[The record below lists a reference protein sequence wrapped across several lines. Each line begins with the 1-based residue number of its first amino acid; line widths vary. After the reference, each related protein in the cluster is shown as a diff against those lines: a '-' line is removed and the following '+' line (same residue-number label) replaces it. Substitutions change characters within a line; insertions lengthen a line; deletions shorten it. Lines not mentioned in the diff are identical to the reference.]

1 MKIVSLAESW
11 RGRAL
16 VISAVDRAESW
27 FSEEELA
34 VARSFRL
41 PKRQTEWMLSR
52 IAEKEL
58 RRQGAAGDCVSFSH
72 SGPYGGAAV
81 GSQPVGLDV
90 EALRDFRE
98 AAAHLFLTDDE
109 IEVMERCTIPDRL
122 LHFWCAKEALWKQ
135 RGGVV
140 PTLKRIPLRLQS
152 LIVGGLRFE
161 GVDTF
166 AGEVVAALT
175 RPTP

>member
-1 MKIVSLAESW
+1 MRIVSLPESW

-16 VISAVDRAESW
+16 IVSAVDRAESW

-34 VARSFRL
+34 LARSFRL
-41 PKRQTEWMLSR
+41 EKRRNEWMLSR

-58 RRQGAAGDCVSFSH
+58 RRLGAAGECVSFSH
-72 SGPYGGAAV
+72 SGAYGGAAV
-81 GSQPVGLDV
+81 GSQPVGIDV
-90 EALRDFRE
+90 EAMRDLRE
-98 AAAHLFLTDDE
+98 SAAHFFLTDDE
-109 IEVMERCTIPDRL
+109 IEVMESCTIPKRL

-135 RGGVV
+135 RGGVI
-140 PTLKRIPLRLQS
+140 PTLRRIPLRLQS
-152 LIVGGLRFE
+152 EIAGGLRFE

-175 RPTP
+175 RPTS